1 MKPLAFSRVIIH
13 VTLSPAVCEGS
24 GSSTPLP
31 TFGVVPLFN
40 FSHSASGCGGVL
52 LKKKLFMTH
61 VKEDYSRRTTMMVF
75 CNRGER
81 LGSSL
86 NTARKI
92 GN

>member
-52 LKKKLFMTH
+52 LKKKLFMTL
-61 VKEDYSRRTTMMVF
+61 VKMVRKTFSSTTAMGVGTPAMEIYHG
-75 CNRGER
+75 GER
-81 LGSSL
+81 LD
-86 NTARKI
+86 
-92 GN
+92 